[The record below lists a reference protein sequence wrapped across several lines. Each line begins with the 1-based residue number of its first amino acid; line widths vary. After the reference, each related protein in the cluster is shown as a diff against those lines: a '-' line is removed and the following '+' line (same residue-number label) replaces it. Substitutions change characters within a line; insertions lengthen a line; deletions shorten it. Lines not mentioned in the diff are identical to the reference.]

1 MTNSSL
7 PIQTQSNDKKVT
19 EFFDKY
25 FTNKLEFSTNEV
37 DAVIGFFLKRGFD
50 KSGAQSTSTVLLE
63 QAKIDNVNIF
73 TLLDTLK
80 GLDEVQLSTV
90 VAEVLNYSREST
102 SSIGFKRTATVD
114 KIEKRN
120 IVV

>member
-1 MTNSSL
+1 MSSL
-7 PIQTQSNDKKVT
+7 PKKETTSEGRTT

-25 FTNKLEFSTNEV
+25 FTKKISFPTNEV

-50 KSGAQSTSTVLLE
+50 KTAAQSTSTVLLE

-80 GLDEVQLSTV
+80 GLNEVQLSTV
-90 VAEVLNYSREST
+90 VAEVLNYSRDST
-102 SSIGFKRTATVD
+102 SSVGFKRTATVD

>member
-1 MTNSSL
+1 MSSL
-7 PIQTQSNDKKVT
+7 PNKSKTSEGNTT

-25 FTNKLEFSTNEV
+25 FTKKLNFPSNEV
-37 DAVIGFFLKRGFD
+37 DAIIGFFTKRGFD
-50 KSGAQSTSTVLLE
+50 EAAAQSTGTILLE

-80 GLDEVQLSTV
+80 GLNDIQLSTV
-90 VAEVLNYSREST
+90 VAEVLNYNRDAT
-102 SSIGFKRTATVD
+102 SSVGFKRPQTVD

>member
-7 PIQTQSNDKKVT
+7 PIQRQSNDKSVT

-25 FTNKLEFSTNEV
+25 FTKKLSFPTNEV

-50 KSGAQSTSTVLLE
+50 KTAAQSTSTVLLE

-80 GLDEVQLSTV
+80 GLTEVQLSTV
-90 VAEVLNYSREST
+90 VAEVLNYNRDST
-102 SSIGFKRTATVD
+102 SSVGFKRTATVD